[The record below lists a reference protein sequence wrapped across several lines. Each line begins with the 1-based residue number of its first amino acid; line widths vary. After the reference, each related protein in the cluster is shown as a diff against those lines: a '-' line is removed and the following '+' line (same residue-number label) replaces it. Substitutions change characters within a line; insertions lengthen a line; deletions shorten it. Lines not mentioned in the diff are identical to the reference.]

1 MNYESTKGVV
11 GVKKNKKASMSY
23 VEAREKK
30 LRIKQNIALGMAICS
45 LAISVIAIIKRI
57 MF

>member
-1 MNYESTKGVV
+1 MNK
-11 GVKKNKKASMSY
+11 KKNASMSY

-45 LAISVIAIIKRI
+45 LVVSVIVLMRKI

>member
-1 MNYESTKGVV
+1 MKK
-11 GVKKNKKASMSY
+11 KKNASMSY

-45 LAISVIAIIKRI
+45 LVVSAIAIIKRI